1 MRTTRTTSRTVL
13 LKPCNLAETKRAVTD
28 GINNIIW
35 QYTLHNWN
43 QAIQV
48 MLMENGVKKQEHLKL
63 KTWFKLGTCKPTS
76 PSTSSPCSARGGV
89 SGVNRNSQVNRVY
102 AFCLSENKNHH

>member
-13 LKPCNLAETKRAVTD
+13 LKPCNLAETKRAVKD

-43 QAIQV
+43 QAIHAYGKWCKETRT
-48 MLMENGVKKQEHLKL
+48 LLKSL
-63 KTWFKLGTCKPTS
+63 KHGLSLGLANLLVPQLVLLAV
-76 PSTSSPCSARGGV
+76 PEGEWVG
-89 SGVNRNSQVNRVY
+89 
-102 AFCLSENKNHH
+102 